1 MESTAI
7 RPIRPP
13 PGLTRAAFTGVLL
26 ALAAGAWVVTV
37 ERMEGMDGGP
47 GTALGGVGWFMVSW
61 ALMMAAMMLPSLVPA
76 ALAFARTGE
85 RSVPAFVAGYVGVW
99 TAAGLACYLVFD
111 GLRSLDIGFL
121 AWDRAGRYVA
131 AGVILAAAVYQ
142 FTTAKAGWLSRCR
155 NPRGP
160 GREVRSGLGG
170 GGGGGGGG
178 GVRGGISHGG
188 YCLGCCVALI
198 AALFALGVMSVTWM
212 VVIAALIAVERLS
225 PWHATG
231 VYGVAVV
238 LAVLGIWVAAAPGDL
253 PGLTIPGS
261 MAMNERKT
269 SPQALHRIAGG
280 RPVSTA
286 RTTGTSSTQT
296 ASSVRTVWRVPQL
309 PALAPASAF

>member
-7 RPIRPP
+7 RPIPP
-13 PGLTRAAFTGVLL
+13 LPGVTRAGFTGALL

-47 GTALGGVGWFMVSW
+47 GTALGGIGWFMASW

-76 ALAFARTGE
+76 ALAFARSGE
-85 RSVPAFVAGYVGVW
+85 RTVAAFVAGYVGVW
-99 TAAGLACYLVFD
+99 TAAGLVGYLVFD

-131 AGVILAAAVYQ
+131 AGVILAAAIYQ
-142 FTTAKAGWLSRCR
+142 FTTAKADWLSRCR
-155 NPRGP
+155 NPLEL
-160 GREVRSGLGG
+160 GRELRSGL
-170 GGGGGGGG
+170 
-178 GVRGGISHGG
+178 RGGLRDGIRHGG
-188 YCLGCCVALI
+188 YCLGCCVALM

-225 PWHATG
+225 PWRATG

-261 MAMNERKT
+261 MAMT
-269 SPQALHRIAGG
+269 
-280 RPVSTA
+280 
-286 RTTGTSSTQT
+286 
-296 ASSVRTVWRVPQL
+296 
-309 PALAPASAF
+309 

>member
-1 MESTAI
+1 MESSAI
-7 RPIRPP
+7 RPIPPP
-13 PGLTRAAFTGVLL
+13 PGLTRAGATGALL

-37 ERMEGMDGGP
+37 ERMEGMDGGS
-47 GTALGGVGWFMVSW
+47 GTALGGIGWFMVSW

-76 ALAFARTGE
+76 ALVIARAGE
-85 RSVPAFVAGYVGVW
+85 RTVAAFVAGYVGAW
-99 TAAGLACYLVFD
+99 TAAGLVGYLVFD

-155 NPRGP
+155 HPLEVGRG
-160 GREVRSGLGG
+160 ERSGVWGG
-170 GGGGGGGG
+170 L
-178 GVRGGISHGG
+178 RGGIRHGG
-188 YCLGCCVALI
+188 YCLGCCVALM

-212 VVIAALIAVERLS
+212 VVIAVLIAVERLS
-225 PWHATG
+225 PWRATG

-261 MAMNERKT
+261 MAM
-269 SPQALHRIAGG
+269 G
-280 RPVSTA
+280 
-286 RTTGTSSTQT
+286 
-296 ASSVRTVWRVPQL
+296 
-309 PALAPASAF
+309 

>member
-7 RPIRPP
+7 RPIPP
-13 PGLTRAAFTGVLL
+13 LPGLTRAAFTGALL

-47 GTALGGVGWFMVSW
+47 GTALGGIGWFMVSW

-76 ALAFARTGE
+76 ALAFARAGE
-85 RSVPAFVAGYVGVW
+85 RTVAAFVAGYVSVW
-99 TAAGLACYLVFD
+99 TAAGLAGYLVFD

-155 NPRGP
+155 KPLELAP
-160 GREVRSGLGG
+160 GVRSGLGG
-170 GGGGGGGG
+170 GL
-178 GVRGGISHGG
+178 RGGIRHGG
-188 YCLGCCVALI
+188 YCLGCCVALM
-198 AALFALGVMSVTWM
+198 AALFALGVMSVAWM
-212 VVIAALIAVERLS
+212 VVIAALIAIERLF
-225 PWHATG
+225 PWRATG

-261 MAMNERKT
+261 MAMM
-269 SPQALHRIAGG
+269 
-280 RPVSTA
+280 
-286 RTTGTSSTQT
+286 
-296 ASSVRTVWRVPQL
+296 
-309 PALAPASAF
+309 

>member
-7 RPIRPP
+7 RPIPP
-13 PGLTRAAFTGVLL
+13 LPGLTRAGFTGALL

-47 GTALGGVGWFMVSW
+47 GTALGGVGWFMASW

-76 ALAFARTGE
+76 ALAFARAGE
-85 RSVPAFVAGYVGVW
+85 RTVAAFVAGYVGAW
-99 TAAGLACYLVFD
+99 TAAGLAGYLVFD
-111 GLRSLDIGFL
+111 GLRSLDISFL

-155 NPRGP
+155 NPLELAREERSGP
-160 GREVRSGLGG
+160 GGGL
-170 GGGGGGGG
+170 
-178 GVRGGISHGG
+178 RGGIRHGG
-188 YCLGCCVALI
+188 YCLGCCLALM
-198 AALFALGVMSVTWM
+198 AALFALGVMSVAWM

-225 PWHATG
+225 PWRATG

-238 LAVLGIWVAAAPGDL
+238 LVVLGVWVAAAPGDL

-261 MAMNERKT
+261 MAMM
-269 SPQALHRIAGG
+269 
-280 RPVSTA
+280 
-286 RTTGTSSTQT
+286 
-296 ASSVRTVWRVPQL
+296 
-309 PALAPASAF
+309 